1 MKTLKRISA
10 VFLALAI
17 VIGMLPAV
25 NAQAKGKYDF
35 VGSFYM
41 AKGETETF
49 IAPSYKG
56 KISVI
61 DAAGNKVKIV
71 GKKIKV
77 TGKKTGTIMLKV
89 GKKKIGFDIM
99 IGGNNADPDVNYEE
113 YNLTVT
119 TEEKEY
125 KNYIDYVRDVVKKGE
140 DAWYLCWE
148 DKESYNE
155 EDKEANRG
163 IYFGERIFD
172 VNEIYPSWCDYGGW
186 TDDDGNQYLC
196 TRCAMYYDKTSNCVF
211 YKLFYGLQ
219 KDEKISGIKWN
230 YWKNNS
236 GKIELKKLFTRTL

>member
-49 IAPSYKG
+49 VAPSYKG

-99 IGGNNADPDVNYEE
+99 IGGNNEDPDVNYEE
-113 YNLTVT
+113 YSTDFVMG
-119 TEEKEY
+119 EKEY
-125 KNYIDYVRDVVKKGE
+125 ENYIDYARDCVKKG
-140 DAWYLCWE
+140 
-148 DKESYNE
+148 KEINFIWWDSEEQNE
-155 EDKEANRG
+155 TAKAANRG
-163 IYFGERIFD
+163 VFIGEEIFD
-172 VNEIYPSWCDYGGW
+172 VNEIYPSWCDYGGG
-186 TDDDGNQYLC
+186 TTGNGDKFIY
-196 TRCAMYYDKTSNCVF
+196 TRCAMYYDKTSNCIF
-211 YKLFYGLQ
+211 NKMFFALE
-219 KDEKISGIKWN
+219 KDNKIDEIRWSC
-230 YWKNNS
+230 WKNNS
-236 GKIELKKLFTRTL
+236 GKYELEKIFSRSL